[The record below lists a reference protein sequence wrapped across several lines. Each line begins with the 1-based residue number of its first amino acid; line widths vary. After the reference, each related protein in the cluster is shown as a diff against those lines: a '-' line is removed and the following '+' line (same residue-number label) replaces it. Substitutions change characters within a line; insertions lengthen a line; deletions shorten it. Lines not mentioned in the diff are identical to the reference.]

1 MLVSAQLEMTL
12 SDGTGGREP
21 AIWTYGGDGDLG
33 ELFEGFC
40 DGDGRVGHGGTLALL
55 ARLWP
60 GRGRGCVTKGAVTGA
75 APLNFLTPVP
85 SATTCSAQCHSAWEE
100 TLAWPCGLWRL
111 DHPLRYL
118 YVMGSGLVGVE
129 ISVCTHTVL

>member
-60 GRGRGCVTKGAVTGA
+60 GRGRGCMTKGAVTGA

-85 SATTCSAQCHSAWEE
+85 SAIQRGRRP
-100 TLAWPCGLWRL
+100 WP
-111 DHPLRYL
+111 
-118 YVMGSGLVGVE
+118 GLVDCGGL
-129 ISVCTHTVL
+129 IIPFGIYTLWDLD